1 MKQACLMYG
10 VETRPGA
17 IVVAKSRSMSL
28 PKVRRLFAHVEARLL
43 ALWIGLVAAVWAF
56 LALASELREGELTSF
71 DTWVLLAFRHPNNP
85 HQAVGPIW
93 LTDGMRDI
101 TSLGSVTVLFLITAI
116 AALILYIHDKKRHA
130 AVLGAA
136 IILSQL
142 SDTLLKNFYGRVR
155 PAFAVYGT
163 PPVSLSFPS
172 GHSTT
177 ATTAYFV
184 LAMIAATLEV
194 RTAVKVIFFAIAAL
208 LALSI
213 GFSRVFLGVH
223 WPSDVMA
230 GWCVGGFWA
239 LAASLVLSELN
250 KHAR

>member
-1 MKQACLMYG
+1 
-10 VETRPGA
+10 
-17 IVVAKSRSMSL
+17 MSL
-28 PKVRRLFAHVEARLL
+28 PKVQRLFAHMEARLL
-43 ALWIGLVAAVWAF
+43 ALWIALAGAAWAF
-56 LALASELREGELTSF
+56 LRVAGEFREGELTAF
-71 DTWVLLAFRHPNNP
+71 DTWVLLRLRHPNNP
-85 HQAVGPIW
+85 HQAIGPIW

-101 TSLGSVTVLFLITAI
+101 TSLGSVTVLFFITAV
-116 AALILYIHDKKRHA
+116 AALILYFHNKKPHA

-136 IILSQL
+136 VLLSQL
-142 SDTLLKNFYGRVR
+142 SGDVLKNFYGRVR

-177 ATTAYFV
+177 ATTAYFL
-184 LAMIAATLEV
+184 LATIAAGLET
-194 RTAVKVIFFAIAAL
+194 RTAVRILYFAIAAL

-239 LAASLVLSELN
+239 LAAGSVLLELN